1 MSGYWFALG
10 LVLVVLLTIVQLL
23 RTRRLREKYAT
34 TWIAVGLVTAVLALF
49 PQLLTRLASLVGVA
63 TPVNLLFAL
72 GGAALLV
79 VCIQYSV
86 EISSLEA
93 ETRTLAEEV
102 ALLRHE
108 LERLAAPGTAARPA
122 GDTSASEGVP
132 SLRIDGD
139 PVDGSSPTGRQPE
152 L

>member
-49 PQLLTRLASLVGVA
+49 PQLLTRLASLVGIA

-86 EISSLEA
+86 EISALEA

-108 LERLAAPGTAARPA
+108 LERLVAPGAALGGGRDES
-122 GDTSASEGVP
+122 GTDDVP
-132 SLRIDGD
+132 WRQGDGD
-139 PVDGSSPTGRQPE
+139 EADDPHRPQE
-152 L
+152 A

>member
-1 MSGYWFALG
+1 VSGYWFALA
-10 LVLVVLLTIVQLL
+10 LVLVVLVVIVQLL

-34 TWIAVGLVTAVLALF
+34 TWIAVGLVTVVLALF
-49 PQLLTRLASLVGVA
+49 PQLLTRLASLVGIA

-86 EISSLEA
+86 EISALEA

-102 ALLRHE
+102 ALLRHD
-108 LERLAAPGTAARPA
+108 LETLAATDLDRP
-122 GDTSASEGVP
+122 
-132 SLRIDGD
+132 GD
-139 PVDGSSPTGRQPE
+139 PGRPSGATE
-152 L
+152 T